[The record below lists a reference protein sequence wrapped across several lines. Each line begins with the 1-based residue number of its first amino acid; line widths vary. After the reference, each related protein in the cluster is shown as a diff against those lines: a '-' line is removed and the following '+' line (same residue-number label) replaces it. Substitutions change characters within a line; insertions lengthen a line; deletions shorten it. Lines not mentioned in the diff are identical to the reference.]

1 MTARVQDLLEA
12 LAARS
17 RERPL
22 PAAVNGVL
30 RLDVEDAGRTEEWY
44 LTIRK
49 GAVTVTSEGG
59 EGGEPD
65 CVLRAD
71 AATFAAVL
79 SGETNMMAALLRGA
93 VEAEG
98 RVLLLVVL
106 QRLTPG
112 ATVGADVPAAGYA
125 RRQS

>member
-22 PAAVNGVL
+22 PAAVNGVV
-30 RLDVEDAGRTEEWY
+30 RLDVDHAGTTEEWY

-49 GAVTVTSEGG
+49 GVATVAREGG
-59 EGGEPD
+59 APD

-71 AATFAAVL
+71 AATFVAVL
-79 SGETNMMAALLRGA
+79 SGEANMMAALLRGA
-93 VEAEG
+93 LEAEG
-98 RVLLLVVL
+98 RMLLLVVL
-106 QRLTPG
+106 QQLTPG
-112 ATVGADVPAAGYA
+112 ETAGADVPAAGYA

>member
-22 PAAVNGVL
+22 PTAVDGVL

-49 GAVTVTSEGG
+49 GVATLAREGG
-59 EGGEPD
+59 APD

-71 AATFAAVL
+71 AATFVAVL
-79 SGETNMMAALLRGA
+79 SGEANMMAALLRGA
-93 VEAEG
+93 LEAEG
-98 RVLLLVVL
+98 RMLLLVVL
-106 QRLTPG
+106 QQLTPG
-112 ATVGADVPAAGYA
+112 ETAGIDVPAAGYA

>member
-1 MTARVQDLLEA
+1 MTAGVQDLLEA
-12 LAARS
+12 LASRS

-30 RLDVEDAGRTEEWY
+30 RLDVEDAGRSEEWY

-49 GAVTVTSEGG
+49 GAVTATS

-93 VEAEG
+93 LEAEG

>member
-22 PAAVNGVL
+22 PTAVDGVL
-30 RLDVEDAGRTEEWY
+30 RLDVKDAGRTEEWY

-49 GAVTVTSEGG
+49 GVATVAREGG
-59 EGGEPD
+59 APD
-65 CVLRAD
+65 CVLGAD
-71 AATFAAVL
+71 ATTFVAVL
-79 SGETNMMAALLRGA
+79 SGEANMMAALLRGA
-93 VEAEG
+93 LEAEG
-98 RVLLLVVL
+98 RMLLLVVL
-106 QRLTPG
+106 QQLTPG
-112 ATVGADVPAAGYA
+112 ETAGADVPAAGYA